1 MLPCRAMRCAL
12 CETENPEDAA
22 ECSNCGKQLHAD
34 ADVLEQV
41 RPLEGLEETVRD
53 PLESGVD
60 PDRMPEIEDTQ
71 IASRGL
77 RIADERVPDIERTR
91 IEVDA
96 AAPSSWTAGRLEL
109 ESGRETG
116 ASEPTPPPEDHGV
129 CPWCGA
135 QAQGAVCDSCG
146 RRRSKYTE
154 PASRSGAAATDETVL
169 CPACF
174 ARVAAD
180 ARCAE
185 CGVRLHAP

>member
-1 MLPCRAMRCAL
+1 MRCAL
-12 CETENPEDAA
+12 CETENPDDLP
-22 ECSNCGKQLHAD
+22 ECSNCGKQLHAE
-34 ADVLEQV
+34 AQVLEQV
-41 RPLEGLEETVRD
+41 RPLEGLEETLRD

-60 PDRMPEIEDTQ
+60 PERMPEIEETQ

-77 RIADERVPDIERTR
+77 RIADERVPNLERTP
-91 IEVDA
+91 IEADPS
-96 AAPSSWTAGRLEL
+96 APSAWTAGRLEL
-109 ESGRETG
+109 ESGRETD
-116 ASEPTPPPEDHGV
+116 ASPRTVLPEDQGV

-135 QAQGAVCDSCG
+135 QSQGAVCDSCG

-154 PASRSGAAATDETVL
+154 AAPAAGARASDETVL

-185 CGVRLHAP
+185 CGVRLQGS

>member
-1 MLPCRAMRCAL
+1 MRCPL
-12 CETENPEDAA
+12 CETENPDDLG

-34 ADVLEQV
+34 AQVLEQV
-41 RPLEGLEETVRD
+41 RQLEGLEETVRD

-60 PDRMPEIEDTQ
+60 PDRMPEIEEKQ

-77 RIADERVPDIERTR
+77 RIDDERVPNIERTPFQA
-91 IEVDA
+91 DA

-109 ESGRETG
+109 ESGREID
-116 ASEPTPPPEDHGV
+116 ASERTPAPQDQGV

-135 QAQGAVCDSCG
+135 RCEGAVCDSCG
-146 RRRSKYTE
+146 RRRSKYTAAA
-154 PASRSGAAATDETVL
+154 PVRAAATSDETVV

-185 CGVRLHAP
+185 CGVRLSAP